1 MSYLWAYSKRKI
13 DDFNKNI
20 DTKDKSKILADYIK
34 LDSTEIPA
42 KLRREK
48 KYE

>member
-1 MSYLWAYSKRKI
+1 MNSNWKRLFKRKM
-13 DDFNKNI
+13 
-20 DTKDKSKILADYIK
+20 LADYIK